1 MSVSDSGISKALI
14 LIPVNALHNWMK
26 EFLYW
31 VPNEKRNYEVC
42 PIC

>member
-1 MSVSDSGISKALI
+1 MNVKDSGIAKVLI

-31 VPNEKRNYEVC
+31 IPNADRQYEVS
-42 PIC
+42 PI